1 MFWFIFLSKPLCEAS
16 CNLHRHH
23 GTVFCSPFFSQ
34 IRPPKVSKG
43 VRNLHKDSRTL
54 SVHQAEPL
62 KTSCA
67 PNPQGAT
74 SILWL
79 QLHGRTW
86 RINHGLRFD
95 FWVEKLEMPSRQSSR
110 ADWLNLH
117 FLPKHQ
123 WLFLWSSRVRNIK
136 KMKPLEAQ
144 VTNSLLQ
151 KLPIVRM
158 HRSSCMNHSM
168 LIITSSKTGSIP
180 TLSGRTLCTGSCSL
194 ICNSIGFCIPSSKLK
209 FSGTRMRN
217 PTAFGLTMWRNPKQ
231 FNGISHF
238 SETG

>member
-1 MFWFIFLSKPLCEAS
+1 MYIRLSLWKLVV
-16 CNLHRHH
+16 LQ
-23 GTVFCSPFFSQ
+23 T
-34 IRPPKVSKG
+34 PKVPLAVFGYSSMAELG
-43 VRNLHKDSRTL
+43 ESTMASDLTFELRNWKCLHDSLRGLTL
-54 SVHQAEPL
+54 Y
-62 KTSCA
+62 
-67 PNPQGAT
+67 
-74 SILWL
+74 
-79 QLHGRTW
+79 
-86 RINHGLRFD
+86 
-95 FWVEKLEMPSRQSSR
+95 
-110 ADWLNLH
+110 LH